1 MAELNLTILEIIV
14 LQSGAIILGIA
25 IHFFITSHRNME
37 VTSNKRSKLQK
48 QFENWKL
55 KYLNET
61 ELKDRELAESR
72 MLLKETMG
80 NTKMYKVE
88 LDELKARN
96 EELEEQLQQG
106 GEFNDLALKDEEI
119 SILHQ
124 KLKKAEDNN
133 RHLLKRFDDLQVQ
146 NRKIQ
151 ESLEIRDR
159 DNVNEYVQQ
168 ELMELQHRLQQMQE
182 QEQNSIAQLNSLHS
196 QNENLKSEL
205 HLLQSKNNDLQL
217 KLDSHQSPVSPVPE
231 VQGDYLVQLEAARQN
246 LEEYSLKINNLIG
259 HVDFVKES
267 KEKQQALLKENEQL
281 SIEIQDLK
289 IQLEKKEA
297 EISNVKQK
305 EHLSTEMHSML
316 DNAYAEFNS
325 MQIKMQKLESEVT
338 ASKKVTMEFEDLKEA
353 HYRLTKD
360 YEHQRSKLFSQVSEN
375 QKLNAQVNDLENNL
389 EESNFQRQ
397 QLQKKVS
404 YLGELNNDLHELS
417 EANKNLETRL
427 KSIGELESRLN
438 MVAEERDKL
447 LGQQE
452 SQ

>member
-246 LEEYSLKINNLIG
+246 LEEYSLKINKLIG
-259 HVDFVKES
+259 HVNFVKES
-267 KEKQQALLKENEQL
+267 KEKQQTLLKENEQL